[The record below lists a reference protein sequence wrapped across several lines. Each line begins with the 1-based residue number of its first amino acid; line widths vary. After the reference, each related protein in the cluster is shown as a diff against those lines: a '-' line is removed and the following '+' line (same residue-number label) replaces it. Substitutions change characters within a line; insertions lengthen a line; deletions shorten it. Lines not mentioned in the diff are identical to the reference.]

1 MASAGTQVCHSTH
14 LCVRVLPSW
23 YSFEIG
29 ESIRLNV
36 EGQSIVTDSQAK
48 SQQPASAR
56 LAVDDE
62 IDLFDYL
69 RVVWRYRWMIFVL
82 CIVAMSLTVVT
93 SLRKPRQFQ
102 SAVTIVP
109 PLDILQRE
117 SGGALGSLNNPLLR
131 QMMDTAAGS
140 IVKMYVEILE
150 SREVAD
156 TIINRFR
163 LTDAYENIRYRSDA
177 RKQLKKNTTLKTTDG
192 GAVKVTVLD
201 RDPNR
206 SAAIANAY
214 VEELDKRNKK
224 LSAGQATSKRVFL
237 ENRLKE
243 VEAKLSKVD
252 NILSREA
259 QTQENL
265 YDLLVT
271 QYEMAKMEEAKSMP
285 TIQVLDPAV
294 VSELPVP
301 RGTVKKGIVAGI
313 AACMLGMFCAFARE
327 YVVQARRREG
337 QGRPARKQDAGVP
350 TSAAQPGA

>member
-1 MASAGTQVCHSTH
+1 
-14 LCVRVLPSW
+14 
-23 YSFEIG
+23 
-29 ESIRLNV
+29 
-36 EGQSIVTDSQAK
+36 
-48 SQQPASAR
+48 
-56 LAVDDE
+56 
-62 IDLFDYL
+62 
-69 RVVWRYRWMIFVL
+69 
-82 CIVAMSLTVVT
+82 
-93 SLRKPRQFQ
+93 
-102 SAVTIVP
+102 
-109 PLDILQRE
+109 
-117 SGGALGSLNNPLLR
+117 
-131 QMMDTAAGS
+131 
-140 IVKMYVEILE
+140 MYVEILE

-163 LTDAYENIRYRSDA
+163 LTEAYENIRYRSDT

-201 RDPNR
+201 RDPDR

-243 VEAKLSKVD
+243 VEAKLSKID

-271 QYEMAKMEEAKSMP
+271 QYEMAKIEEARNMP

-294 VSELPVP
+294 VPELPVG
-301 RGTVKKGIVAGI
+301 RGMVKKGIM
-313 AACMLGMFCAFARE
+313 AALAAFMLGTFLAFSRE

-337 QGRPARKQDAGVP
+337 GRRPAQ
-350 TSAAQPGA
+350 TPGSKDVG